1 MSVSRSVSDHNT
13 TSSAESFLLQSTN
26 PRKRTRGY
34 YQAEAARKREGLSN
48 ADGRALPY
56 QQGREEASCT
66 GTGMADHP
74 TSIITTVIF
83 DVGGVV
89 VKSPLLGVNKFEKA
103 EGLPADY
110 LNVAITAR
118 GADGAFQKLEVGA
131 LQLPEFY
138 AQVSYALIHRDR
150 KLRPKFAL
158 GVDISLTK
166 PYPSISGS
174 FGQQFGDQM
183 SDTPFNNPAYKRFC
197 MKTKRTCPSLPTTLQ
212 VDGKQ
217 LWKQMMVEALTPNL
231 PIIKLIKR
239 LRESGKYR
247 VAALTNNFQ
256 LPAGKTEDDQEALG
270 LAPMEIKNLFH
281 EFIESSQVGLRKPD
295 PKFFEYA
302 LKLLN
307 VRSPKEVVFFDDIG

>member
-1 MSVSRSVSDHNT
+1 MALICDVMSVS
-13 TSSAESFLLQSTN
+13 SSC
-26 PRKRTRGY
+26 RTRC
-34 YQAEAARKREGLSN
+34 RITTRRHRPN
-48 ADGRALPY
+48 ASSCNPQTRGSAPEDTTK
-56 QQGREEASCT
+56 QGRKEASCT

-74 TSIITTVIF
+74 TSITTVIF

-138 AQVSYALIHRDR
+138 AQ
-150 KLRPKFAL
+150 
-158 GVDISLTK
+158 
-166 PYPSISGS
+166 
-174 FGQQFGDQM
+174 FGDQM
-183 SDTPFNNPAYKRFC
+183 SDTQFNNPAYKRFC
-197 MKTKRTCPSLPTTLQ
+197 SKTKRTCPSLPTTLQ

-217 LWKQMMVEALTPNL
+217 LWKQMMVEASTPNL

-270 LAPMEIKNLFH
+270 LAPMEIKDLFH

-302 LKLLN
+302 SKLLN
-307 VRSPKEVVFFDDIG
+307 VRGPKEVVFFDDIGINLKAAEKLGINTIKVGINDVKPALEQLQKYLPDLDLKDIINSAKL

>member
-1 MSVSRSVSDHNT
+1 
-13 TSSAESFLLQSTN
+13 
-26 PRKRTRGY
+26 
-34 YQAEAARKREGLSN
+34 
-48 ADGRALPY
+48 
-56 QQGREEASCT
+56 
-66 GTGMADHP
+66 MADHP
-74 TSIITTVIF
+74 TSITTVIF

-110 LNVAITAR
+110 VNVAITAR

-138 AQVSYALIHRDR
+138 AQ
-150 KLRPKFAL
+150 
-158 GVDISLTK
+158 
-166 PYPSISGS
+166 
-174 FGQQFGDQM
+174 FGDQM
-183 SDTPFNNPAYKRFC
+183 SDTPFNNAAYKRFC
-197 MKTKRTCPSLPTTLQ
+197 AKTERTCPSLPTTLQ

-217 LWKQMMVEALTPNL
+217 LWKQMMVEASTPNL

-307 VRSPKEVVFFDDIG
+307 VRSPKEVVFFDDIGINLKAAEKLGINTISKFTLFFFVFLIL